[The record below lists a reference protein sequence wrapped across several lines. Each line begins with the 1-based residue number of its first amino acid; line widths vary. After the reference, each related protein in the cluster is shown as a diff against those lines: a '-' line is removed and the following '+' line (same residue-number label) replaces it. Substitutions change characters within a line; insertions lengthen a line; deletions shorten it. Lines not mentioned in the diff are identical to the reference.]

1 MVIGDDRWND
11 GTGLGVGCRVW
22 GDANVIQE
30 LRRGGAGALKIP
42 RLVKLSM
49 MAALY
54 NAGVKIKVD
63 DVVVRGRVAKENALE
78 VVTIPFPTPNA
89 RYFNADAG
97 AEKLQVS
104 DFGFLSI

>member
-1 MVIGDDRWND
+1 MQ
-11 GTGLGVGCRVW
+11 GLGRCQCYTG
-22 GDANVIQE
+22 AAP
-30 LRRGGAGALKIP
+30 GGGGSFEVTTP
-42 RLVKLSM
+42 RQTEHDGS
-49 MAALY
+49 
-54 NAGVKIKVD
+54 KVD

-104 DFGFLSI
+104 DFGFLSV